1 MLIAES
7 LKSCRAETL
16 ALFTTVEEAI
26 FCRQLHPEFSPVG
39 WHLGHIAFTE
49 AYWIL
54 EKLQGFQPI
63 FSEYRRLFAAD
74 GLPKTE
80 RQKLPSFQII
90 EEYLQVVRDQVLDY
104 LETAPL
110 EQQERLWWWLIQHE
124 IQHRE
129 TIALLLEL
137 SRFQSG
143 NFSQV
148 APNPMGSTST
158 FSQFS
163 EMITIPPG
171 EFLMGCDRVQAQ
183 DNERPTQKIYL
194 DSYQIDTYPVTGRD
208 YQRCIEKGGYD
219 NSNYWSKE
227 GWQWKQ
233 ENLITQPLYWI
244 GSEERAEHPVYG
256 VSWYEASAYAKFIG
270 KRLPTEAEWEKAAS
284 WDETHQ
290 QQRIYPWG
298 EDLPDITRCNYG
310 NQIGKTTPVG
320 HYLGGQSAYGC
331 YDMLGN
337 VWEWTD
343 SWFAPYPNFQPYPY
357 QGYSQVYFDQQHR
370 VLRGGSWATGTWGL
384 RNSFRNWYH
393 PWVRQILAGFRCAI

>member
-1 MLIAES
+1 MLLAES
-7 LKSCRAETL
+7 LQSCRTETL
-16 ALFTTVEEAI
+16 ALFTPVEDAI

-54 EKLQGFQPI
+54 EQLQGFKPI

-90 EEYLQVVRDQVLDY
+90 EEYLQVVRDKVLDY
-104 LETAPL
+104 LAIAPL
-110 EQQERLWWWLIQHE
+110 EKQERLWWWLIQHE
-124 IQHRE
+124 TQHQE

-148 APNPMGSTST
+148 ARHPMGSTS
-158 FSQFS
+158 SRS
-163 EMITIPPG
+163 SDMITIPAG
-171 EFLMGCDRVQAQ
+171 EFLMGCDRLQAQ
-183 DNERPTQKIYL
+183 DNERNCQKIYL
-194 DSYQIDTYPVTGRD
+194 KSYQMDTFPVSCGQYREF
-208 YQRCIEKGGYD
+208 IETGGYGK
-219 NSNYWSKE
+219 SNYWSE
-227 GWQWKQ
+227 DGWQWRK
-233 ENLITQPLYWI
+233 ETLITQPLYWI
-244 GSEERAEHPVYG
+244 DSDKYSEHPVCG
-256 VSWYEASAYAKFIG
+256 VSWYEAQAYANFIG

-284 WDETHQ
+284 WDEENQ
-290 QQRIYPWG
+290 QQRLYPWG
-298 EDLPDITRCNYG
+298 EDSPDITRCNYS
-310 NQIGKTTPVG
+310 NQIGQTTPG
-320 HYLGGQSAYGC
+320 GYYLKGKSAYGC
-331 YDMLGN
+331 WDMLGN

-357 QGYSQVYFDQQHR
+357 PGYSQVYFDQQHR

-393 PWVRQILAGFRCAI
+393 PWTREILAGFRCAI